1 MTKSR
6 KKSGG
11 PATDRAALWA
21 RDETTGATTLA
32 DVRAAIDRI
41 DGEIVALLA
50 ERLRYTRDAA
60 RFKADE
66 GEVAAP
72 ARAAAVVKRVT
83 ALGAER
89 GVPKEIVGPVY
100 RALVAASI
108 EDQRKIFRR
117 IARR

>member
-1 MTKSR
+1 MAKSDQE
-6 KKSGG
+6 SEL
-11 PATDRAALWA
+11 ATDRAALWKG
-21 RDETTGATTLA
+21 DETTGAATLA
-32 DVRAAIDRI
+32 DIRAAIDRI

-72 ARAAAVVKRVT
+72 ARAEAVVKRT
-83 ALGAER
+83 AALGAAR
-89 GVPKEIVGPVY
+89 GVPAEIVEPVY

-108 EDQRKIFRR
+108 EDQRKIFKR
-117 IARR
+117 IAK